1 MSQCESRFR
10 KFFVLVEKAVREVE
24 AGGEIS
30 QELKREITVN
40 RDDLWLVEGFAK
52 AIAEQYA
59 RSGEKIGVGFM

>member
-1 MSQCESRFR
+1 
-10 KFFVLVEKAVREVE
+10 VEKAVREVE